1 MKKKKP
7 LIGVNTK
14 LIPDRDGDLY
24 HKLDRNYVSRVE
36 EAGGVPVILPVFR
49 RAADAKA
56 YLERLDGVVFT
67 GGPDIDPKRWGEP
80 THPKAELLHPDRE
93 SSDFAALK
101 AALGLD
107 MPVLA
112 ICCGAQEL
120 NVALGG
126 SLHQHV
132 YDLPGVKAHSD
143 GVRHEIELSGTSKT
157 ADILGTRRP
166 SVNSY
171 HHQACAKIGR
181 GLRVTAMSPDGLV
194 EGVES
199 ERHRWVVGVQ
209 WHPERM
215 GDDRRQRRLFSALVA
230 AAQPR

>member
-80 THPKAELLHPDRE
+80 KHPKAELLHPDRE

-107 MPVLA
+107 LPVLA

-132 YDLPGVKAHSD
+132 YDLPGVQGHGD
-143 GVRHEIELSGTSKT
+143 GAVHEIVVTPSRTR
-157 ADILGTRRP
+157 DILGTSKPR
-166 SVNSY
+166 VNSW
-171 HHQACAKIGR
+171 HHQACNRIGR
-181 GLRVTAMSPDGLV
+181 GLQVTSMSPDGLV

-199 ERHRWVVGVQ
+199 TRHHWVVGVQ

-215 GDDRRQRRLFSALVA
+215 LDDARQRRLFGALVA
-230 AAQPR
+230 AC

>member
-1 MKKKKP
+1 MKRKP
-7 LIGVNTK
+7 LIGINTK
-14 LIPDRDGDLY
+14 LVSDGEDAY
-24 HKLDRNYVSRVE
+24 QKLDRHYVRAVE
-36 EAGGVPVILPVFR
+36 RAGAVPVIMPVFR
-49 RAADAKA
+49 STSDARA

-67 GGPDIDPKRWGEP
+67 GGPDLNPKRWGEKK
-80 THPKAELLHPDRE
+80 HPKAELLHPDRE

-101 AALGLD
+101 AALALD
-107 MPVLA
+107 LPTLA
-112 ICCGAQEL
+112 ICCGCQQL
-120 NVALGG
+120 NVLLGG

-143 GVRHEIELSGTSKT
+143 GTTHEVAMTGESRTR
-157 ADILGTRRP
+157 DILGTPRP

-171 HHQACAKIGR
+171 HHQACNRIGR
-181 GLRVTAMSPDGLV
+181 GLTVTAESPDGLV

-199 ERHRWVVGVQ
+199 TRHRWVVGVQ

-230 AAQPR
+230 ATR